1 MAHPQQKAFCS
12 AVKARF
18 PHYFSGVL
26 ALDIGSLDLNG
37 NNQYLFDATSQYLGI
52 DVAEGRNVDVVSPGH
67 LLGMPSETFDI
78 IVSTECLE
86 HDRHWEQTLQEAV
99 RMLRPGGMLLMTC
112 ATTGRPEH
120 GTRRTTPHDA
130 PLLAAIDDEWAD
142 YYRNLDEQDV
152 RKALDVPN
160 LFQMIEFSVGEE
172 THDLYCVAVKHG
184 VFQRRTDRSIQTATH
199 PVRVLE
205 EELKTQLQRAFE
217 ALHRSQADLSSLIQ
231 SVTQQQ
237 NERIAL
243 AEKLGAAL
251 DSTQELREQRDS
263 SQGRE
268 RELYEQL
275 NSMQVREREL
285 YEQLNSTQGRER
297 ELYEQLNS
305 TQGRERELHE
315 QLNLA
320 HGRESALREQNT
332 SERAAQVA
340 LEKELTALR
349 SLMAQV
355 QTEQALVADELAR
368 LYSSKS
374 WRITHPLRVLMTGV
388 ASAGRT
394 VGRARNALRYVAR
407 GDLTGLR
414 NRLQARRADQA
425 LQTLAV
431 AGPPQRWGVM
441 ATAHTL
447 FIAHLI
453 ASRLRAH
460 GWEADVMTSEPAG
473 FPHDMY
479 VVICPQMFK
488 KLPPG
493 EKRIAYQ
500 MEQSVSSR
508 WFTADY
514 LHMLEN
520 SLAVLEYALVNVEFM
535 AGKGVA
541 YPHVHYLPVGADAG
555 YMQHLP
561 APEKVHDVLFYGDPN
576 SSPRRRAMLDTLCQ
590 HFDVRVC
597 SEVFGLEMIEE
608 IRRARVVINLHY
620 YENALLEMPRIQEC
634 LSLGV
639 PVVSESSQDQTE
651 YPDLAG
657 AVLFFEQGDEAGMID
672 TVSAA
677 LKQGFTKEAVHQA
690 AERGA
695 TRFAFMFDRFL
706 TAMNF
711 LPPNKISDDGL
722 PLPAD
727 AARIALSMP
736 ETIARRRIFEANRP
750 AGCAVFDGVRLRPSW
765 VGCGLSYANLARHAL
780 KSDIERLTVLE
791 DDALLPADFEDKMR
805 VVHAYLDA
813 KGDQWDVFAGVI
825 ASLHPDVK
833 VLNVETFQ
841 GMRFVTIDRMI
852 SMVCN
857 VYSRKALGILAAWNS
872 EHRDDQ
878 INTIDKYLER
888 QTSLRVVVA
897 LPFLV
902 GHREEV
908 FSTLWGIQNT
918 QYSDMIAN
926 SERELVGR
934 AAASS
939 MAPHGL

>member
-18 PHYFSGVL
+18 PHYFNGVL

-37 NNQYLFDATSQYLGI
+37 NNQYLFDASCQYLGI
-52 DVAEGRNVDVVSPGH
+52 DVAEGRNVDIVSPGH
-67 LLGMPSETFDI
+67 LLGMPAETFDV

-86 HDRHWEQTLQEAV
+86 HDRHWELTLQEAV

-130 PLLAAIDDEWAD
+130 PLLSSVDDEWAD

-152 RKALDVPN
+152 RSALDVPK

-172 THDLYCVAVKHG
+172 THDLYCVAIKQG
-184 VFQRRTDRSIQTATH
+184 VFQRRTDRSMQTASH
-199 PVRVLE
+199 PVRLLE
-205 EELKTQLQRAFE
+205 EDLKAQLQRAFE
-217 ALHRSQADLSSLIQ
+217 ALHRSQDDASSLIQ
-231 SVTQQQ
+231 SMTQQQ
-237 NERIAL
+237 GERMAMADKLAAVQDNERVL
-243 AEKLGAAL
+243 L
-251 DSTQELREQRDS
+251 
-263 SQGRE
+263 
-268 RELYEQL
+268 
-275 NSMQVREREL
+275 
-285 YEQLNSTQGRER
+285 
-297 ELYEQLNS
+297 
-305 TQGRERELHE
+305 E
-315 QLNLA
+315 QLNLSQSRERDLNDQLNSA
-320 HGRESALREQNT
+320 HARESALREQNAYEHT
-332 SERAAQVA
+332 AQAALQ
-340 LEKELTALR
+340 KELTAIGA
-349 SLMAQV
+349 LMAQA
-355 QTEQALVADELAR
+355 QTERARAADELSR
-368 LYSSKS
+368 LYRSKS

-388 ASAGRT
+388 AAAGRT
-394 VGRARNALRYVAR
+394 ARRARNALRYVAR
-407 GDLTGLR
+407 GDLAGLR
-414 NRLQARRADQA
+414 NRLQARRADLA
-425 LQTLAV
+425 LESVAV

-447 FIAHLI
+447 FIGHLI

-520 SLAVLEYALVNVEFM
+520 SLAVLEYALVNIEFM
-535 AGKGVA
+535 AGKGIA
-541 YPHVHYLPVGADAG
+541 YPHVHYLPVGADAS

-561 APEKVHDVLFYGDPN
+561 APEKLYDVLFYGDPN
-576 SSPRRRAMLDTLCQ
+576 SSPRRRAMLDTLRQ

-639 PVVSESSQDQTE
+639 PVVSESSQDQAE

-657 AVLFFEQGDEAGMID
+657 AVAFFEEGDEAGMVD
-672 TVSAA
+672 TVRAA
-677 LKQGFTKEAVHQA
+677 LKQGFAPAAVSQA
-690 AERGA
+690 ALLGA
-695 TRFAFMFDRFL
+695 TRFTFMFDRFL

-711 LPPNKISDDGL
+711 LSPSKIAGDGL

-750 AGCAVFDGVRLRPSW
+750 DGCVVFDGVRLRPSW

-791 DDALLPADFEDKMR
+791 DDALLPPDFEDKMR
-805 VVHAYLDA
+805 TVHAYLDA

-825 ASLHPDVK
+825 ASLHPDVR

-857 VYSRKALGILAAWNS
+857 VYSRKALGVLAAWNP

-878 INTIDKYLER
+878 TNTIDKYLER
-888 QTSLRVVVA
+888 QASLRVVVA

-918 QYSDMIAN
+918 QYSDMIAA
-926 SERELVGR
+926 SEAGLVGL
-934 AAASS
+934 AASS